1 MTSILSSI
9 SGYFSK
15 SLILGTFLPVVIF
28 TVLGLLLLVPHL
40 PPDIIISSPL
50 EGWEKEWRVIGVS
63 FVVIV
68 VSGLIYN
75 LNIPILRFYEGYP
88 WRTSAIGS
96 WLRRRERARFD
107 SAQLRLHAMRA
118 ALRQMDTELKKNPAN
133 TTFISEVMDNWK
145 GLVRQRSGDRITKSR
160 WFQAWRKSVKRGQGE
175 DEIIT
180 EWQPID
186 QELRDEFSTYRF
198 QLKHTYPDKRALI
211 LPTRLGNVIRSF
223 EYYSDR
229 EYGIDSNQIW
239 PRLTAVIPEEYAVSI
254 DDAKT
259 TFDFMINCSLLAIL
273 LSFCIL
279 IAGLVY
285 PAPFVSLV
293 MAIWWLLKVVSLVVL
308 SYFFYRLSI
317 NRAHAWGLMVKSAFD
332 VFRWDLLKK
341 LGYSQLP
348 KQRSE
353 ERKLWNEISRQ
364 ATFGDRFDR
373 KSQPYSDPA
382 PVPVVYPTVRSS
394 SAKARLEITRGV
406 KAGNNTDSL
415 VVYVRVKNADSET
428 ANAITVWD
436 RLSDDLDF
444 EWDSAQLGTDKVP
457 MSGINPYQ
465 FHLGNLVPNGEAILT
480 YGAMRKQRK
489 DN

>member
-1 MTSILSSI
+1 VAADRSGVTRRIQYLSI
-9 SGYFSK
+9 S
-15 SLILGTFLPVVIF
+15 T
-28 TVLGLLLLVPHL
+28 
-40 PPDIIISSPL
+40 
-50 EGWEKEWRVIGVS
+50 
-63 FVVIV
+63 
-68 VSGLIYN
+68 
-75 LNIPILRFYEGYP
+75 
-88 WRTSAIGS
+88 
-96 WLRRRERARFD
+96 
-107 SAQLRLHAMRA
+107 Q
-118 ALRQMDTELKKNPAN
+118 
-133 TTFISEVMDNWK
+133 
-145 GLVRQRSGDRITKSR
+145 
-160 WFQAWRKSVKRGQGE
+160 
-175 DEIIT
+175 
-180 EWQPID
+180 
-186 QELRDEFSTYRF
+186 
-198 QLKHTYPDKRALI
+198 HTYPDKRALI

-428 ANAITVWD
+428 ANSITVWD

-444 EWDSAQLGTDKVP
+444 EWDSAQLGADKVP

>member
-1 MTSILSSI
+1 
-9 SGYFSK
+9 
-15 SLILGTFLPVVIF
+15 
-28 TVLGLLLLVPHL
+28 
-40 PPDIIISSPL
+40 
-50 EGWEKEWRVIGVS
+50 
-63 FVVIV
+63 
-68 VSGLIYN
+68 
-75 LNIPILRFYEGYP
+75 
-88 WRTSAIGS
+88 
-96 WLRRRERARFD
+96 
-107 SAQLRLHAMRA
+107 
-118 ALRQMDTELKKNPAN
+118 
-133 TTFISEVMDNWK
+133 
-145 GLVRQRSGDRITKSR
+145 
-160 WFQAWRKSVKRGQGE
+160 
-175 DEIIT
+175 
-180 EWQPID
+180 
-186 QELRDEFSTYRF
+186 
-198 QLKHTYPDKRALI
+198 
-211 LPTRLGNVIRSF
+211 
-223 EYYSDR
+223 
-229 EYGIDSNQIW
+229 
-239 PRLTAVIPEEYAVSI
+239 
-254 DDAKT
+254 
-259 TFDFMINCSLLAIL
+259 INCSLLSIL

-415 VVYVRVKNADSET
+415 LFMCASKTQTTRPPILLRFGIGCRTISISNG
-428 ANAITVWD
+428 I
-436 RLSDDLDF
+436 RLN
-444 EWDSAQLGTDKVP
+444 WAP
-457 MSGINPYQ
+457 
-465 FHLGNLVPNGEAILT
+465 
-480 YGAMRKQRK
+480 
-489 DN
+489 